1 MQEKISIFKKDLD
14 NIELV
19 LSKLKEKQNS
29 SVFDK
34 LCVKCNALLENIS
47 NEDPLKMNIMELEEM
62 ISFLKRFRSVAKTLQ
77 EYKLYLINVIEQNIN
92 LYEETKEEVTLASD
106 QELAII
112 DNDEILNSPVN
123 DVYKLIYT
131 KDSQRAA

>member
-34 LCVKCNALLENIS
+34 LCVKCNTLLENIS

-106 QELAII
+106 QELETI